1 MDSFATVQDYEDRY
15 GDVEDTAQL
24 GVLLSDASAYIAAQ
38 PGFEYADSTD
48 PRYEVQWANLTR
60 VTCSVVHRA
69 LSAGDLAGMSSYSE
83 GGVGYTASVSVANP
97 SEDFYLTKSEPLLR
111 VMWDADKA
119 ALGIGAGRVG
129 STWGFACPRPEEVK
143 Q

>member
-1 MDSFATVQDYEDRY
+1 MDSFATVKDYEDRY

-38 PGFEYADSTD
+38 PGFEHADSTD

-97 SEDFYLTKSEPLLR
+97 SEDFYLTKS
-111 VMWDADKA
+111 DKA

-129 STWGFACPRPEEVK
+129 STWGFACPRPEEVER
-143 Q
+143 

>member
-48 PRYEVQWANLTR
+48 PRYEAQWANLTR
-60 VTCSVVHRA
+60 ITCALVHRTM
-69 LSAGDLAGMSSYSE
+69 LSADFIGMNSYSE
-83 GGVGYTASVSVANP
+83 GAVGYSATVNFYNP
-97 SEDFYLTKSEPLLR
+97 SGDFKLLPSEE
-111 VMWDADKA
+111 KT
-119 ALGIGAGRVG
+119 LGIGTARVG
-129 STWGFACPRPEEVK
+129 STWAFACPRPEEVER
-143 Q
+143 

>member
-1 MDSFATVQDYEDRY
+1 MDSFATVKDYEDRY
-15 GDVEDTAQL
+15 GGVEDTAQL

-38 PGFEYADSTD
+38 PGFTLLDAGD
-48 PRYEVQWANLTR
+48 PKYDLQQANLTR

-97 SEDFYLTKSEPLLR
+97 SEDFYLTKS
-111 VMWDADKA
+111 DKA

-129 STWGFACPRPEEVK
+129 STWPFACPRPEEVE